1 MFIAR
6 RHVGAA
12 LALGCFT
19 ASGTASGTP
28 SGDADARARFPNVL
42 LADQDGRSVHFY
54 DDLVRGEHTV
64 VINFIYARCAGI
76 CPAATANLAKV
87 QELLGERLGRGI
99 RMASLSLD
107 AERDTPAVLKAYA
120 AGFGVRPGW
129 QFLTG
134 KVGDIDQVRRR
145 LGVFERDQRRDRDR
159 SQHTGMIVYGTQ
171 ARDRWGRVSAFAPP
185 DRIYQSITRWS

>member
-1 MFIAR
+1 VR
-6 RHVGAA
+6 
-12 LALGCFT
+12 
-19 ASGTASGTP
+19 
-28 SGDADARARFPNVL
+28 
-42 LADQDGRSVHFY
+42 FY

-87 QELLGERLGRGI
+87 QELLGERLGRSI

-107 AERDTPAVLKAYA
+107 AERDTPAMLKAYA

-134 KVGDIDQVRRR
+134 KPGDIDQVRRR

-171 ARDRWGRVSAFAPP
+171 GRDRWGRVSAFASP
-185 DRIYQSITRWS
+185 DRIYQSVTRWS